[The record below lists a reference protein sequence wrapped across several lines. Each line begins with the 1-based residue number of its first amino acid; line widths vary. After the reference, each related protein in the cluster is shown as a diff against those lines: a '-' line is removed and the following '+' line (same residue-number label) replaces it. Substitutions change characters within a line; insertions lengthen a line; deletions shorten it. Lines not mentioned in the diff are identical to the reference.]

1 MKYAKRILGD
11 MKAVW
16 MLLGVSVLLFIATP
30 LFLTGPNLLNV
41 LLAAS
46 ITALLAIGQ
55 TYVIIL
61 GEIDL
66 SVGSVL
72 SLAGV
77 TTALVMRTYGPIA
90 GLGAGLAV
98 GALCGL
104 ITGIFVTKFKMP
116 SFIVTLAMLSMA
128 AGLTLYITQGNPVSV
143 KSASFLS
150 IGQGSFLAIPTP
162 VWIMLVTYVIFGIL
176 LARSRYG
183 RYLYSTGDN
192 IEAARLAGIN
202 VDSVK
207 IRAFVICGMTAAIAA
222 FILEARLGSA
232 QPTAGK
238 GMELA
243 AIAAVIIGG
252 TSLSGGRGVLVGTA
266 IGALLLG
273 VIDNGLN
280 LLGVSPF
287 LQDVV
292 KGAVILLAVFL
303 DRNSAAARNVLTSF
317 KLGRQTTS
325 SSTPPQ
331 SENLVAKT

>member
-1 MKYAKRILGD
+1 MKRATRILGD
-11 MKAVW
+11 LKAVW
-16 MLLGVSVLLFIATP
+16 MLLGVSAALFIATP

-46 ITALLAIGQ
+46 VTALLAIGQ

-72 SLAGV
+72 GLSGV
-77 TTALVMRTYGPIA
+77 VTALTIREFGPVA
-90 GLGAGLAV
+90 GIGAGLAV

-104 ITGIFVTKFKMP
+104 ITGIFVTRFRMP

-128 AGLTLYITQGNPVSV
+128 SGITLYITQGNPISI
-143 KSASFLS
+143 KSPEFLP
-150 IGQGSFLAIPTP
+150 IGQGYFLGVPTP
-162 VWIMLVTYVIFGIL
+162 VWIMLVAYLVFGLL

-183 RYLYSTGDN
+183 RHLYATGDN
-192 IEAARLAGIN
+192 LEAARLAGIS

-207 IRAFVICGMTAAIAA
+207 VRAFVICGMTAALAA
-222 FILEARLGSA
+222 FILEARLASA

-252 TSLSGGRGVLVGTA
+252 TSLLGGRGALIGTA

-303 DRNSAAARNVLTSF
+303 DRNSTAVRNVLNALRLRPPNPKSN
-317 KLGRQTTS
+317 TT
-325 SSTPPQ
+325 Q
-331 SENLVAKT
+331 SENLAVQS